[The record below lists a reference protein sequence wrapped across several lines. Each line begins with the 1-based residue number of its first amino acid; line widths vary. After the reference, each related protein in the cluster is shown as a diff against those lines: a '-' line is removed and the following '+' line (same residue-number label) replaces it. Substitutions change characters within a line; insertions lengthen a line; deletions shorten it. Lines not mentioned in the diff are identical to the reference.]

1 MSISDYYHD
10 QINDPDNLAE
20 LDNQETGLPPK
31 ESSESIKARMLVANK
46 ARTDLLAIHPEI
58 NSQWTP
64 NAKEI
69 LEKEKDNE

>member
-1 MSISDYYHD
+1 MSISDHYFD

-20 LDNQETGLPPK
+20 LDRQETPDK
-31 ESSESIKARMLVANK
+31 ESSESIKTRMLKANK
-46 ARTDLLAIHPEI
+46 ARTDILAIHPEI

-64 NAKEI
+64 NALEI

>member
-20 LDNQETGLPPK
+20 LDNQETPNK
-31 ESSESIKARMLVANK
+31 ESSESIKARMLAANK

-58 NSQWTP
+58 NSQWSP

-69 LEKEKDNE
+69 LEKEKNNE

>member
-20 LDNQETGLPPK
+20 LDNQETPDK
-31 ESSESIKARMLVANK
+31 ESSESIKAKMLVANK
-46 ARTDLLAIHPEI
+46 ARTDLLAVHPEI

-69 LEKEKDNE
+69 LEKEKNNE

>member
-20 LDNQETGLPPK
+20 LDNQETPDK
-31 ESSESIKARMLVANK
+31 ESSENIKARMLVANK
-46 ARTDLLAIHPEI
+46 ARTDLLAVHPEI

-69 LEKEKDNE
+69 LEKEKNNE

>member
-20 LDNQETGLPPK
+20 LDNQETPDK
-31 ESSESIKARMLVANK
+31 ESSESIKTRMLVANK
-46 ARTDLLAIHPEI
+46 ARTDLLAVHPEI

-69 LEKEKDNE
+69 LEKEKNNE

>member
-1 MSISDYYHD
+1 MSISDYYYD
-10 QINDPDNLAE
+10 EINDPEHLAE
-20 LDNQETGLPPK
+20 LDRQETPDK

>member
-20 LDNQETGLPPK
+20 LNNQETPDK

-46 ARTDLLAIHPEI
+46 ARTDLLAVHPEI

-69 LEKEKDNE
+69 LEKEKNNE

>member
-20 LDNQETGLPPK
+20 LDNQETPDK
-31 ESSESIKARMLVANK
+31 ESSESIKARMLAANK

-69 LEKEKDNE
+69 LEKEKNNE

>member
-20 LDNQETGLPPK
+20 LDNQETPNK
-31 ESSESIKARMLVANK
+31 ESSESIKARMLAANK

-64 NAKEI
+64 NAKKI
-69 LEKEKDNE
+69 LCSKVS

>member
-20 LDNQETGLPPK
+20 LNNQETPDK

-46 ARTDLLAIHPEI
+46 ARTDLLAVNPEI

-69 LEKEKDNE
+69 LEKEKNNE

>member
-20 LDNQETGLPPK
+20 LDNQETPDK

-46 ARTDLLAIHPEI
+46 ARTDLLAVHPEI

-69 LEKEKDNE
+69 LEKEKNNE

>member
-20 LDNQETGLPPK
+20 LDNQETPEK

-46 ARTDLLAIHPEI
+46 ARTDLLAVHPEI

-69 LEKEKDNE
+69 LEKEKNNE

>member
-20 LDNQETGLPPK
+20 LDNQETPNK

-46 ARTDLLAIHPEI
+46 ARTDLLAVHPEI

-69 LEKEKDNE
+69 LEKEKNNE

>member
-20 LDNQETGLPPK
+20 LDNQETPNK
-31 ESSESIKARMLVANK
+31 ESSESIKARMLAANK

-69 LEKEKDNE
+69 LEKEKNNE

>member
-20 LDNQETGLPPK
+20 LNNQETPDK
-31 ESSESIKARMLVANK
+31 ESSESIKAKMLVANK
-46 ARTDLLAIHPEI
+46 ARTDLLAVHPEI

-69 LEKEKDNE
+69 LEKEKNNE